1 MNNRIKELA
10 KQAEAL
16 VESMPIE
23 ERWDWLNLYD
33 QKFAELIVRECAEA
47 GGQAVD
53 RAEQYGIRS
62 VSDYVYLKIKEHFGV
77 ERD

>member
-1 MNNRIKELA
+1 MNERIKELA

-33 QKFAELIVRECAEA
+33 QKFAELIVKECASVGEQNHTWTA
-47 GGQAVD
+47 GMVANEIKD
-53 RAEQYGIRS
+53 R
-62 VSDYVYLKIKEHFGV
+62 FGV
-77 ERD
+77 E